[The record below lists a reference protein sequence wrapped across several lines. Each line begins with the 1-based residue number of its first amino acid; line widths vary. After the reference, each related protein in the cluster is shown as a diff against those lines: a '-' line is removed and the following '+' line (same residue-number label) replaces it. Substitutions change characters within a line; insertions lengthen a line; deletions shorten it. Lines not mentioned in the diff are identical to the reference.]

1 MTLTKKPQ
9 WMSGQ
14 QGKIVLIYGIPCD
27 HVKCNS
33 INIKFEASVSKAVIK
48 VFCWGGDRN
57 IMRLWK
63 WMGGGWG
70 LAARLVNT
78 WIVLFI
84 LPQFYAGV
92 LLHGSAS
99 PSWKL
104 LWIDIKMQWC
114 KTVNKPQSGRR
125 WVLDLC
131 LGLRMSNIGVVCTSF
146 TIYKFTH
153 QLSLRHFKAAGA
165 KQCPA
170 SDGRSGRRQRRYW
183 FQTNMNWCL
192 VPGAGHSTN

>member
-1 MTLTKKPQ
+1 MNEWSTSED
-9 WMSGQ
+9 W
-14 QGKIVLIYGIPCD
+14 
-27 HVKCNS
+27 
-33 INIKFEASVSKAVIK
+33 INPWDIMRSCQMYKGWNVDKVRRLVRE

-57 IMRLWK
+57 IMRLWR
-63 WMGGGWG
+63 WMGGGWS

-131 LGLRMSNIGVVCTSF
+131 LGLRMSNIGIVCTSF

-153 QLSLRHFKAAGA
+153 QLSLR
-165 KQCPA
+165 
-170 SDGRSGRRQRRYW
+170 RRR
-183 FQTNMNWCL
+183 
-192 VPGAGHSTN
+192 